1 MSDETSGKTVTLKPN
16 QIVVTNYDSIK
27 DSVNKQKFE
36 AEKEAYFA
44 SKARCNSE
52 AERIQA
58 MKIFLS
64 VCMDLALEA
73 EVSSEEELQ
82 SSIDRYIKSLKKRST
97 TYRSYKAY

>member
-44 SKARCNSE
+44 SKAACSNH

-58 MKIFLS
+58 MKLFLD
-64 VCMDLALEA
+64 VCKDLALEA
-73 EVSSEEELQ
+73 EVHGEEELQ
-82 SSIDRYIKSLKKRST
+82 GSIDRYIKSLNKRSN
-97 TYRSYKAY
+97 TYKSYKLY